1 MYDVPTC
8 DESESPEAVVRG
20 LPFLAGLV
28 NGEGPRR
35 RFLIPVTAGE
45 R

>member
-20 LPFLAGLV
+20 LPFLAELV

-35 RFLIPVTAGE
+35 RFVIPMNAGG